1 MYNTLYK
8 YTYSRIRSS
17 SAPSTLKLTPADVCS
32 VQFRDSCYTRALS
45 RSPYIIKKNIFKVN
59 LTLHT
64 HARTRAQQSESQ
76 QSPRASGET
85 FAHRMY
91 NIHTYARALLVT
103 LLIYICVCMYR
114 SLQHTP
120 RAQKY
125 KKREVFIARAST
137 HVLGSARKNVISALE
152 TRATRKREKGKQRER
167 EMA

>member
-103 LLIYICVCMYR
+103 LLIYMCVCTDRYNIR
-114 SLQHTP
+114 
-120 RAQKY
+120 RARRNTRKERFLLHV
-125 KKREVFIARAST
+125 RERMCSGARAKT
-137 HVLGSARKNVISALE
+137 
-152 TRATRKREKGKQRER
+152 
-167 EMA
+167 